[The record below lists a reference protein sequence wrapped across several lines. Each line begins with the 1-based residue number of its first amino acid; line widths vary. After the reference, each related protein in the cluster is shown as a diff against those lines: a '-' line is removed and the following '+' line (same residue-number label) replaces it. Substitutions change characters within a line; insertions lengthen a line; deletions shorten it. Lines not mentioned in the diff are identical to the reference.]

1 MKKIPTLLD
10 LYKLITENNV
20 SEYKIYCDMDGVLCD
35 FDEGYKNA
43 TKSLKGDELKEDEID
58 LLKIFPN
65 FKKNGISTDEANA
78 LGKSYF
84 WKIFRASV
92 GKNEKEFW
100 ANLPWQPGGQ
110 ELWTFISPYNPNI
123 LSSPTIDFSK
133 PQDQQLDPKFNQAIQ
148 GKKEWI
154 NKNLYNVNEEI
165 FVPASQKVD
174 SVAPNHILID
184 DMKKNTDAWEAA
196 GGIAILHKNYATT
209 KNTLIEEYNFPKI

>member
-35 FDEGYKNA
+35 FDQGYEKL
-43 TKSLKGDELKEDEID
+43 TGE
-58 LLKIFPN
+58 
-65 FKKNGISTDEANA
+65 STDEANA
-78 LGKSYF
+78 KGKSYF
-84 WKIFRASV
+84 WKLFRESV
-92 GKNEKEFW
+92 GENEKDFW
-100 ANLPWQPGGQ
+100 ANLPPQPGG
-110 ELWTFISPYNPNI
+110 EDLWKFISPYNPNI

-165 FVPASQKVD
+165 FVPAFQKVD

>member
-10 LYKLITENNV
+10 LYEAIKPYT
-20 SEYKIYCDMDGVLCD
+20 IYCDMDGVLCD
-35 FDEGYKNA
+35 FDQGYEKL
-43 TKSLKGDELKEDEID
+43 TGE
-58 LLKIFPN
+58 
-65 FKKNGISTDEANA
+65 STDEANA
-78 LGKSYF
+78 KGKSYF
-84 WKIFRASV
+84 WKLFRESV
-92 GKNEKEFW
+92 GENEKDFW
-100 ANLPWQPGGQ
+100 ANLPWQPGGE
-110 ELWTFISPYNPNI
+110 ELWNYIKSSSPNI
-123 LSSPTIDFSK
+123 LSAPAVDFNL
-133 PQDQQLDPKFNQAIQ
+133 PQDQQLNPEFNQAIQ

-209 KNTLIEEYNFPKI
+209 KKILIKKYNFPKI

>member
-35 FDEGYKNA
+35 FDEGYKYL
-43 TKSLKGDELKEDEID
+43 TEK
-58 LLKIFPN
+58 
-65 FKKNGISTDEANA
+65 STDEANA
-78 LGKSYF
+78 KGKKYF
-84 WKIFRASV
+84 WELFRESV
-92 GKNEKEFW
+92 GENEKDFW
-100 ANLPWQPGGQ
+100 ANLPWQPGG
-110 ELWTFISPYNPNI
+110 ENLWTFISPYNPNI
-123 LSSPTIDFSK
+123 LSSPAINFSK
-133 PQDQQLDPKFNQAIQ
+133 PQDQQLDPNYNEAII

-154 NKNLYNVNEEI
+154 NKNLYNVGEEI
-165 FVPASQKVD
+165 FVPAFQKAD

-209 KNTLIEEYNFPKI
+209 KKTLIEEYNFPKT

>member
-35 FDEGYKNA
+35 FDQGYKYL
-43 TKSLKGDELKEDEID
+43 TKK
-58 LLKIFPN
+58 
-65 FKKNGISTDEANA
+65 STDEANA
-78 LGKSYF
+78 KGKKYF
-84 WKIFRASV
+84 WELFRESV
-92 GKNEKEFW
+92 GENEKDFW
-100 ANLPWQPGGQ
+100 ANLPWQPGG
-110 ELWTFISPYNPNI
+110 EKLWTFISPYNPNI
-123 LSSPTIDFSK
+123 LSSPAINFSK
-133 PQDQQLDPKFNQAIQ
+133 PQIQQLDPNYNEAII

-154 NKNLYNVNEEI
+154 NKNLYNVGEEI

-184 DMKKNTDAWEAA
+184 DMEKNTDAWEAA

-209 KNTLIEEYNFPKI
+209 KKILIEEYNFPKI

>member
-43 TKSLKGDELKEDEID
+43 TKSLKGDNGKP
-58 LLKIFPN
+58 KFP
-65 FKKNGISTDEANA
+65 NGISTKEANA
-78 LGKSYF
+78 KGKKYF
-84 WKIFRASV
+84 WELFRESV
-92 GKNEKEFW
+92 GENEKDFW
-100 ANLPWQPGGQ
+100 ANLPWQPGG
-110 ELWTFISPYNPNI
+110 ENLWTFISPYNPNI
-123 LSSPTIDFSK
+123 LSSPAINFSK
-133 PQDQQLDPKFNQAIQ
+133 PQDQQLDPNYNEAII

-154 NKNLYNVNEEI
+154 NKNLYNVGKEI

-209 KNTLIEEYNFPKI
+209 KKILIEEYNFPKI

>member
-35 FDEGYKNA
+35 FDEGYKYL
-43 TKSLKGDELKEDEID
+43 TKK
-58 LLKIFPN
+58 
-65 FKKNGISTDEANA
+65 STDEANA
-78 LGKSYF
+78 KGKKYF
-84 WKIFRASV
+84 WELFRESV
-92 GKNEKEFW
+92 GENEKDFW
-100 ANLPWQPGGQ
+100 ANLPWQPGG
-110 ELWTFISPYNPNI
+110 EKLWTFISPYNPNI
-123 LSSPTIDFSK
+123 LSSPAINFSK
-133 PQDQQLDPKFNQAIQ
+133 PQDQQLDPNYNEAII

-154 NKNLYNVNEEI
+154 NKNLYNVGKEI

-184 DMKKNTDAWEAA
+184 DMEKNTDAWEAA

-209 KNTLIEEYNFPKI
+209 KKILIEEYNFPKI

>member
-35 FDEGYKNA
+35 FDKGYKYL
-43 TKSLKGDELKEDEID
+43 TKK
-58 LLKIFPN
+58 
-65 FKKNGISTDEANA
+65 STDEANA
-78 LGKSYF
+78 KGKKYF
-84 WKIFRASV
+84 WELFRESV
-92 GKNEKEFW
+92 GENEKDFW
-100 ANLPWQPGGQ
+100 ANLPWQPGG
-110 ELWTFISPYNPNI
+110 ENLWTFISPYNPNI
-123 LSSPTIDFSK
+123 LSSPAINFSK
-133 PQDQQLDPKFNQAIQ
+133 PQIQQLDPNYNEAII

-154 NKNLYNVNEEI
+154 NKNLYNVGEEI

-209 KNTLIEEYNFPKI
+209 KKTLIEEYNFPKI

>member
-10 LYKLITENNV
+10 LYEAIKPYT
-20 SEYKIYCDMDGVLCD
+20 IYCDMDGVLCD
-35 FDEGYKNA
+35 FDQGYEKL
-43 TKSLKGDELKEDEID
+43 TGE
-58 LLKIFPN
+58 
-65 FKKNGISTDEANA
+65 STDEANA
-78 LGKSYF
+78 KGKSYF
-84 WKIFRASV
+84 WELFKESV
-92 GKNEKEFW
+92 GKNEKDFW
-100 ANLPWQPGGQ
+100 ANLKWQPGGKD
-110 ELWTFISPYNPNI
+110 LWTFISPYNPNI

-133 PQDQQLDPKFNQAIQ
+133 PQDQQLNPKFNQAIQ

-196 GGIAILHKNYATT
+196 GGIAILHENYATT
-209 KNTLIEEYNFPKI
+209 KKILIEEYNFPKI